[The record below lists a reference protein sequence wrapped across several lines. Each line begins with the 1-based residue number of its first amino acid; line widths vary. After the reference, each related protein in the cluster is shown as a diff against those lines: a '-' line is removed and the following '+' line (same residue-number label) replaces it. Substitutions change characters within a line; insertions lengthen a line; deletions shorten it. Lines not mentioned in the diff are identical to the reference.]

1 MIVAPS
7 KKLETFFAQFKLL
20 FYKKGEAI
28 LRPDDLP
35 PGVFYLKKGYVKLY
49 SLCREGEELSLILF
63 KPGDFFPIGWVI
75 NNKIDPYY
83 LDAMTPVEVWRA
95 PREKFLE
102 FIKADPDVFFEL
114 TSKMLMRLGGLLQRM
129 EHLVFG
135 NAGDKVASILVIC
148 ALRFGEKEEKGI
160 VIQVPLFHKEIG
172 ALVGLTRET
181 VSLEMKKL
189 EKENIID
196 YQGRLIIVKNFK
208 KLEEESLLNNSS

>member
-1 MIVAPS
+1 M
-7 KKLETFFAQFKLL
+7 ETFFTQFKLL
-20 FYKKGEAI
+20 HYKKGDTI

-49 SLCREGEELSLILF
+49 SLCREGEELSLIIF

-83 LDAMTPVEVWRA
+83 LSAMTPVEVWRA

-102 FIKADPDVFFEL
+102 FIKTDPDVFFEL
-114 TSKMLMRLGGLLQRM
+114 TSKILIRLGGLLQRM

-148 ALRFGEKEEKGI
+148 TERFGQKEGSEI
-160 VIQVPLFHKEIG
+160 IIQVPLSHKEIA

-181 VSLEMKKL
+181 ASVEMKKL
-189 EKENIID
+189 EREGLIS
-196 YQGRLIIVKNFK
+196 YRGRLIVIKNIK
-208 KLEEESLLNNSS
+208 KLKEESLLNGS